1 MDENQMHMVLYFAGF
16 ILGKYG
22 TVIWTI
28 QWFMLYHNMIKN
40 KAAIQ
45 KAKWARNTV
54 LHIVGIVIVLLLA
67 MAVMPR

>member
-1 MDENQMHMVLYFAGF
+1 MHMVFYFAGF

-54 LHIVGIVIVLLLA
+54 LLILVIVFVLVT
-67 MAVMPR
+67 MMFCST